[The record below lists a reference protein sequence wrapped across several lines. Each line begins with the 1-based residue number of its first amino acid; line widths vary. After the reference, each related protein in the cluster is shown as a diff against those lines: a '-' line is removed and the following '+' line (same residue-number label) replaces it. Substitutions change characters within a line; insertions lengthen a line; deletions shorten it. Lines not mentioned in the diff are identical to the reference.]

1 MIRLLGNAGVKV
13 VPRGFHQGFRHFILF
28 WVFFSCRIL
37 HYVMVI
43 VIFHSWVGLVRFG
56 EGLAGSGCPW
66 SSQPGVSPS
75 VQSRN
80 FNHCSKMGVCASL
93 QREERWGSLWQAS
106 LASGDN
112 PEMFICSRGVV
123 RSRRAEQINGVA
135 VSWEKQGHGCEERIS
150 QHPAECCTWFM
161 P

>member
-1 MIRLLGNAGVKV
+1 MLGLRWSLGDFIRDFGTLSYFGYFFHAESSIMWWLLWFST
-13 VPRGFHQGFRHFILF
+13 RGL
-28 WVFFSCRIL
+28 
-37 HYVMVI
+37 
-43 VIFHSWVGLVRFG
+43 SWSGLVWVWR
-56 EGLAGSGCPW
+56 GLAGSGCPW